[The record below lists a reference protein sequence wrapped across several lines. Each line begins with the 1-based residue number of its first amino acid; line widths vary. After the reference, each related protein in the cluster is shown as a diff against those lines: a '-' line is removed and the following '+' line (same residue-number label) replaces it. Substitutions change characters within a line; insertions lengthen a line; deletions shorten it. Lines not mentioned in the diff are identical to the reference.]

1 MKYEKTQLIKSLKKD
16 EVINDIFVVKF
27 KKPVQ
32 SYSND
37 SKYRFELRLGDS
49 SGEIMLKYWGGTDKQ
64 KVEQIYD
71 SIKQDDV
78 IFVQGRVGE
87 WNGIF
92 DISCN
97 QEDPA
102 LKVLTTDEY
111 DLSDFIRKTERD
123 IEEMY
128 SEILNIIESIENGK
142 FKQLL
147 KLFFD
152 ESDFAKKFKKQP
164 AAMYMHQGWE
174 GGLLEHTLNVVEI
187 CLNTIK
193 IHPQLNKDLLLTGAI
208 LHDIGKMEEFKVTSN
223 IKTTSRGMLKG
234 HIVLGLQILL
244 RKIEELDIDELDK
257 TKLIHMMISHH
268 GNLEYGSPKI
278 PSFPEAVALYHA
290 DEMDAKV
297 ASMIDVRQNA
307 ETEDDFMYDKNIKQN
322 VFLK

>member
-1 MKYEKTQLIKSLKKD
+1 MPYEKKQLIKSLKKD
-16 EVINDIFVVKF
+16 DIINDVFVVKF

-32 SYSND
+32 PYSGD

-49 SGEIMLKYWGGTDKQ
+49 SGEIMLKCWGGSDKE
-64 KVEQIYD
+64 KVEEVYN
-71 SIKQDDV
+71 SINKDDV
-78 IFVQGRVGE
+78 ISVQGKVGE
-87 WNGIF
+87 WNEII

-97 QEDPA
+97 PEEHT
-102 LKVLTTDEY
+102 LKVLDSGEY
-111 DLSDFIRKTERD
+111 KLSDFIRKTERD

-128 SEILNIIESIENGK
+128 SKLSSIIDSVENIK

-147 KLFFD
+147 NLFFGD
-152 ESDFAKKFKKQP
+152 DNFVNKFKKQP
-164 AAMYMHQGWE
+164 AAMYIHQGWE

-208 LHDIGKMEEFKVTSN
+208 LHDIGKMEEFEVTSN
-223 IKTTSRGMLKG
+223 IKTTSKGMLKG
-234 HIVLGLQILL
+234 HIVLGLQMLFK
-244 RKIEELDIDELDK
+244 KIEEVDIDKLDK

-297 ASMIDVRQNA
+297 ASMVDVKQNA
-307 ETEDDFMYDKNIKQN
+307 ETEDEFMYDRNIKQN